1 MGFNDVALCQ
11 DHLGLTR
18 MELRY
23 EIANN
28 HYLSG
33 IGNVSLDCDSLGA
46 IGEGRLLWGVG
57 AGYGWNT
64 IVGPLK
70 AQVFWSSLTKKVGA
84 YLSFGYSF

>member
-11 DHLGLTR
+11 DHIGLAR

-33 IGNVSLDCDSLGA
+33 VGNASLDCDSLGA
-46 IGEGRLLWGVG
+46 IGEGRFLWGVG